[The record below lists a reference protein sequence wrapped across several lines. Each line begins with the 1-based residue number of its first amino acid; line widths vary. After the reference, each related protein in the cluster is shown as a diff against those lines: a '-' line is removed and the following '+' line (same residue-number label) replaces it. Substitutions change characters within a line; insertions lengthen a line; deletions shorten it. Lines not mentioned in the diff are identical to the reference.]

1 MDAAMLPHLC
11 HLRHRTLAMERTRM
25 ESEVLHHTSRCGEIV
40 KGTMVDGRQLELP
53 GVKEPNGSRPYRT
66 WAYPVVPVL
75 FIAASAMLL
84 YYSFRADVEYS
95 VAEIAMI
102 VAGVPFYLYF
112 AAKRSAAANCSPVHD
127 ETFP

>member
-1 MDAAMLPHLC
+1 MLCAQSFQRLFSLTLFAEYVFYIAATASVFIF
-11 HLRHRTLAMERTRM
+11 R
-25 ESEVLHHTSRCGEIV
+25 
-40 KGTMVDGRQLELP
+40 
-53 GVKEPNGSRPYRT
+53 VKEPNASRPYGT

-84 YYSFRADVEYS
+84 YYSFRADVKYS
-95 VAEIAMI
+95 LGEIAMI

-112 AAKRSAAANCSPVHD
+112 AAKRSAAANSSPVHD